1 LRYWLVVPAAGTG
14 QRFGADRPKQYLQIA
29 GRSLL
34 EWSVSEF
41 AQDPRCAGVVLAL
54 ATGDPCWP
62 AIRARLALRVIEAP
76 GGAQR
81 CDSVRN
87 ALATLQ
93 PHAAA
98 GDWVLVHDAARPCV
112 TRGEID
118 ALIDAAQGHPCGG
131 LLAVPLADT
140 LKRQG
145 GASQPDA
152 QPAAHGG
159 RAGPAVEA
167 TVPREGLWRA
177 LTPQMFR
184 LDALRDAL
192 EQAARARRV
201 PTDEAQAMEWAGGSP
216 LLVPGALSNVKVTTA
231 TDLGLARSILHS
243 RLPQMRIGSGIDIHA
258 FGPGDH
264 VMIGGVRIA
273 HTHGVVAHSD
283 GDVVLHALCD
293 ALLGA
298 AALGDIG
305 QHFPDSDARWRGA
318 PSSRFVQAAMEMLAG
333 RGLRVVNADVT
344 LLAQAPRIGAHRAAI
359 AGRVAELL
367 SLSIDAVN
375 IKATTTEGLGF
386 VGRGEGLVAQATVL
400 VGPV

>member
-14 QRFGADRPKQYLQIA
+14 QRVGADRPKQYLQIA

-41 AQDPRCAGVVLAL
+41 ARDPRCAGVVLAL
-54 ATGDPCWP
+54 APGDPYWP
-62 AIRARLALRVIEAP
+62 AIRSRLELRVIEAP

-93 PHAAA
+93 PQAAA

-118 ALIDAAQGHPCGG
+118 ALIGAAQGHPCGG
-131 LLAVPLADT
+131 LLAAPLADT

-145 GASQPDA
+145 DGA
-152 QPAAHGG
+152 
-159 RAGPAVEA
+159 AVAA
-167 TVPREGLWRA
+167 TVPRGGLWRA

-184 LDALRDAL
+184 LDALLAAL
-192 EQAARARRV
+192 ERAAAEQRV
-201 PTDEAQAMEWAGGSP
+201 PTDEAQAMEWAGGAP

-231 TDLGLARSILHS
+231 SDLGLAQSILFS

-264 VMIGGVRIA
+264 VMLGGVRIA

-305 QHFPDSDARWRGA
+305 QHFPDSDPRWRGA
-318 PSSRFVQAAMEMLAG
+318 PSSRFVEAAMEMLAA

-344 LLAQAPRIGAHRAAI
+344 LLAQAPRIGPHRATI
-359 AGRVAELL
+359 AARVAQLL
-367 SLSIDAVN
+367 SLSTDAVN

-386 VGRGEGLVAQATVL
+386 VGRSEGLVAQATVL
-400 VGPV
+400 VGPA

>member
-41 AQDPRCAGVVLAL
+41 ARDPRCAGVVLAL
-54 ATGDPCWP
+54 APGDPYWP
-62 AIRARLALRVIEAP
+62 AIRSRLELRVIEAP

-93 PHAAA
+93 PLAAA

-118 ALIDAAQGHPCGG
+118 ALVAAAQDHPCGG
-131 LLAVPLADT
+131 LLAAPLADT

-145 GASQPDA
+145 AVA
-152 QPAAHGG
+152 PANA
-159 RAGPAVEA
+159 RPAVAGSGGVPAVAA

-184 LDALRDAL
+184 LEALLAAL
-192 EQAARARRV
+192 EQAAVGQRM
-201 PTDEAQAMEWAGGSP
+201 PTDEAQAMEWAGGAP

-231 TDLGLARSILHS
+231 SDLGLAQAILFA

-264 VMIGGVRIA
+264 VMLGGVRID
-273 HTHGVVAHSD
+273 HTQGVVAHSD

-305 QHFPDSDARWRGA
+305 QHFPDSDPRWRSA
-318 PSSRFVQAAMEMLAG
+318 ASSRFVEAAMEMLAE
-333 RGLRVVNADVT
+333 RGLRVVNADIT
-344 LLAQAPRIGAHRAAI
+344 LLAQAPRIGPHRAAI
-359 AGRVAELL
+359 AARVAQLL
-367 SLSIDAVN
+367 ALSADAVN

-386 VGRGEGLVAQATVL
+386 VGRTEGLVAQATVL
-400 VGPV
+400 VGPA